1 MNVAIGELLRV
12 VQTRVAS
19 AKILVPMGF
28 VFSGDRSRWLLHHVK
43 HSLLVPAQNRG
54 RLLQRTPSRTLD

>member
-1 MNVAIGELLRV
+1 
-12 VQTRVAS
+12 
-19 AKILVPMGF
+19 MGF

-43 HSLLVPAQNRG
+43 HVLLVLG